1 MVSGYLVILGVV
13 VMNKWVV
20 IIVVVGGMYWFY
32 TDRTLSV
39 ATNTAGIEFKYIV
52 KHTGNGSSGDTLPLL
67 VALHGNGD
75 TPSNFYET
83 ALDEIDIPARI
94 VVVNGPFKKA
104 RGFAWPWSGEEF
116 ATYGDAFDSAVGNLT
131 SEYSTNGKPVLLGFS
146 GGGSMAYYQ
155 AATHGER
162 YAAIFPVS
170 GSLSK
175 THLGNREIQ
184 REGVVR
190 AYHGKSDSVVGFGNG
205 KNAVDLLRGKG
216 VRASFTEFEG
226 GHHGIFKQM
235 KTEITDAVESV
246 LVSQ

>member
-1 MVSGYLVILGVV
+1 MPGHLAILEVV

-20 IIVVVGGMYWFY
+20 IFIVVGGVYWFY
-32 TDRTLSV
+32 TDRTHSV
-39 ATNTAGIEFKYIV
+39 ATNTADIEFKYIV
-52 KHTGNGSSGDTLPLL
+52 KHTGNGSSSDTLPLL

-116 ATYGDAFDSAVGNLT
+116 ATYGDAFDSAVENLT
-131 SEYSTNGKPVLLGFS
+131 SEYPTNGKPVLLGFS

-175 THLGNREIQ
+175 KHLGDREIQ
-184 REGVVR
+184 RKGEVQ
-190 AYHGKSDSVVGFGNG
+190 AYHGKSDSVVGFGSG
-205 KNAVDLLRGKG
+205 KNAVNLLRGKG
-216 VRASFTEFEG
+216 MRVNFTEFEG
-226 GHHGIFKQM
+226 GHHGIFRQM

-246 LVSQ
+246 LVAQ